1 VQKVRDGLDDAVG
14 DVVDRMVNPERWREE
29 LQARGN

>member
-1 VQKVRDGLDDAVG
+1 LDEAVG

-29 LQARGN
+29 LQTRGN